1 MIWNIAEFITW
12 CVNKRGAHPGV
23 HVGLDL
29 IATGLLASGGAIAI
43 IQWTFLWGG
52 RGRFRGLGT
61 AAAVMELLA
70 W

>member
-1 MIWNIAEFITW
+1 MLWNIAEFITY

-29 IATGLLASGGAIAI
+29 VAWICL
-43 IQWTFLWGG
+43 FWGG
-52 RGRFRGLGT
+52 IFAVLRMGVFYNRPSGREIT
-61 AAAVMELLA
+61 VAAGAFELLA